1 MQKLADTRYPI
12 EPLLKQRW
20 SPRAFADR
28 PVEIEKLLS
37 LWEAGRWSAS
47 CANQQP
53 WYLLV
58 ATKEEKTEY
67 ARLLSCLRENNQLW
81 ASQAPVLMV
90 SVAKLS
96 FDMNGQPNRYAF
108 HDVGLAVANLI
119 VQATALG
126 LYVHQMAGFYPDKVR
141 ELYGVPDA
149 AVVRTRSDLLREG
162 GFHPDDRTR
171 INAQIRAEVTNL
183 EGTIAS
189 ERAALG
195 QRSTQSGG
203 IERNLPPVLR
213 RAVDAGGV
221 PVGNSGAAV
230 APRFS
235 TPGLDL
241 NFRFK

>member
-1 MQKLADTRYPI
+1 MRGALTMQKLAETTYPI

-20 SPRAFADR
+20 SPRAFAAR

-37 LWEAGRWSAS
+37 LWEAARWSAS

-53 WYLLV
+53 WYFLV
-58 ATKEEKTEY
+58 ATKENKTEY

-90 SVAKLS
+90 SVAKLA

-141 ELYGVPDA
+141 ELYGVPDNFEPVA
-149 AVVRTRSDLLREG
+149 GIVLGYPGDPATLPEELQQRELAPRTRKPCES
-162 GFHPDDRTR
+162 FVF
-171 INAQIRAEVTNL
+171 Q
-183 EGTIAS
+183 
-189 ERAALG
+189 
-195 QRSTQSGG
+195 
-203 IERNLPPVLR
+203 
-213 RAVDAGGV
+213 
-221 PVGNSGAAV
+221 GAWGETSPLV
-230 APRFS
+230 QPR
-235 TPGLDL
+235 
-241 NFRFK
+241 